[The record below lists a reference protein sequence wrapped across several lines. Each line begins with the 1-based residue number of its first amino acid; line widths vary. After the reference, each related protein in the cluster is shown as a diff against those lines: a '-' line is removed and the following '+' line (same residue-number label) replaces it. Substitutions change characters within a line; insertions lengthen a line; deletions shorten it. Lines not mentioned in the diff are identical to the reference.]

1 MAEFIQKE
9 RTKTYKSRYKKHW
22 AWEILCRVYFFLG
35 CLNEGCEQKLIK
47 IFSNDIDCEDS

>member
-47 IFSNDIDCEDS
+47 IFSNDIDCENN